1 MRKSIHVAL
10 NERVVVFK
18 HGLPDKVLGPGKHTL
33 WSRGVTE
40 TRYRIDELIFTAP
53 AEVRAIVPSHWFEE
67 ARLSAN
73 QRGILYRD
81 GQPVRFLQAGVHRF
95 WTLDPT
101 VELRVLSVDESVPE
115 LTDALEAIIP
125 SDELAVYTVRQNE
138 RVVVFEH
145 GLPTQVL
152 GPGKH
157 ALWGR
162 GVTETRFRI
171 DELIFD
177 ASLAVRAVVP
187 ADWFA
192 EVELSA
198 RQRGVL
204 YREGKPVRF
213 LRPGVHRYWTLDP
226 SVELRIMS
234 VDEAVPELTDE
245 LSARIPGDELVVAT
259 VRQFERGL
267 MYVQGRFERML
278 DPGRY
283 AFWSHPEARVVVQ
296 TIDMRVQQLAIQGQ
310 DLMTRDKV
318 TLRLTLTVEYAPSDA
333 PAVAHTVADVRD
345 SVYLM
350 VQLAAR
356 EYVAGVTLDELLEG
370 RDAMTRYL
378 EQQVLPKARDYGVE
392 VHRVGVKD
400 VILPGDM
407 KVLLNRVIEAEKEAV
422 ANVIRRREEAASA
435 RQMANAA
442 KVMAD
447 NPVLMR
453 LKELEALQVIASN
466 IDELK
471 LVVGSDGL
479 QAMLNGKA
487 LGA

>member
-10 NERVVVFK
+10 NERVVAFK
-18 HGLPDKVLGPGKHTL
+18 HGLPTRVLGPGKHAL
-33 WSRGVTE
+33 WSHGVTE

-53 AEVRAIVPSHWFEE
+53 AEVRAIVPGNWFEE
-67 ARLSAN
+67 ARLGDH

-81 GQPVRFLQAGVHRF
+81 GQPVRFLRPGVHRF
-95 WTLDPT
+95 WTVDPT
-101 VELRVLSVDESVPE
+101 VELRVLSVNEPVPE
-115 LTDALEAIIP
+115 LTDALEALIP
-125 SDELAVYTVRQNE
+125 SEELFVTTVREFE
-138 RVVVFEH
+138 RVAIAEH
-145 GLPTQVL
+145 GLPTQIL

-162 GVTETRFRI
+162 GVTETRYRI
-171 DELIFD
+171 DHLIFS
-177 ASLAVRAVVP
+177 APAAVRAIVP

-192 EVELSA
+192 EVELSG

-204 YREGKPVRF
+204 FREGKPMRF

-234 VDEAVPELTDE
+234 VDDDVPELTDE
-245 LSARIPGDELVVAT
+245 LSALIPSDELVAIT
-259 VRQFERGL
+259 IRQFERGL

-283 AFWSHPEARVVVQ
+283 TFWSHPEARVVVQ
-296 TIDMRVQQLAIQGQ
+296 AIDMRVQQLAIQGQ

-333 PAVAHTVADVRD
+333 PATAHTVADVRD

-370 RDAMTRYL
+370 RDAMTRFL
-378 EQQVLPKARDYGVE
+378 EQQVLPKARNYGVE

-407 KVLLNRVIEAEKEAV
+407 KILLNRVIEAEKEAV

-453 LKELEALQVIASN
+453 LKELEALQAMASN

-471 LVVGSDGL
+471 LVVGGEGL
-479 QAMLNGKA
+479 QAVLNGKA
-487 LGA
+487 LGN

>member
-1 MRKSIHVAL
+1 MRKTIRVAL
-10 NERVVVFK
+10 DERVVVFK
-18 HGLPDKVLGPGKHTL
+18 HGLPTRALGPGRHTL
-33 WSRGVTE
+33 WSHGVTE
-40 TRYRIDELIFTAP
+40 TRYCVDELTFTAP
-53 AEVRAIVPSHWFEE
+53 AEVRAVVPGNWFEE
-67 ARLSAN
+67 ALLGAN

-81 GQPVRFLQAGVHRF
+81 GQPVRFLRPGVHRF
-95 WTLDPT
+95 WTVDST
-101 VELRVLSVDESVPE
+101 VELRVVSVDGPVPE
-115 LTDALEAIIP
+115 LTDALEAVIP
-125 SDELAVYTVRQNE
+125 SDEMVVYTVRQDE
-138 RVVVFEH
+138 RVVVSEH
-145 GLPTQVL
+145 GQPTRVL

-157 ALWGR
+157 ALWAR
-162 GVTETRFRI
+162 GVTETRYRV
-171 DELIFD
+171 DQLIFD
-177 ASLAVRAVVP
+177 APAAVRAIVP

-192 EVELSA
+192 EVELSI

-204 YREGKPVRF
+204 YREGKPARF

-226 SVELRIMS
+226 SVELRVVS
-234 VDEAVPELTDE
+234 VDEPVPELTDE
-245 LSARIPGDELVVAT
+245 LAARIPSDELVQIT

-283 AFWSHPEARVVVQ
+283 NFWSHPEARVVVQ
-296 TIDMRVQQLAIQGQ
+296 AIDMRVQQLAIQGQ

-318 TLRLTLTVEYAPSDA
+318 TLRLTLTVEYSPSDA
-333 PAVAHTVADVRD
+333 PTAAHTVADVRD

-378 EQQVLPKARDYGVE
+378 MQHVQPKANSYGVE

-400 VILPGDM
+400 VVLPGDM
-407 KVLLNRVIEAEKEAV
+407 KLLLNRVIEAEKEAA

-447 NPVLMR
+447 NPALMR
-453 LKELEALQVIASN
+453 LKELEALQAIASN

-471 LVVGSDGL
+471 LVVGSEGL
-479 QAMLNGKA
+479 QAMLMNGKA
-487 LGA
+487 LA